1 MTRSLLGALAAVLA
15 IPLAAFTHAPVAVG
29 PPWISIEYPVNPYD
43 ATTRDA
49 FLQVNAYHHGTPVT
63 IPVGGTAEGLVD
75 GKRQSITLDFGRT
88 SRTGIYAL
96 RKQWPDQG
104 TWSLVIWV
112 EQGKDDRATALVE
125 LGADGRVARVDVP
138 TRRQGGWVVPAGVAM
153 RDVEAGLLA
162 RSRALVRR

>member
-1 MTRSLLGALAAVLA
+1 MPASRCVPSRGTSGSFVRHFIHQENTMTRSLLGSLAAALA

-75 GKRQSITLDFGRT
+75 GKRQSITLD
-88 SRTGIYAL
+88 
-96 RKQWPDQG
+96 
-104 TWSLVIWV
+104 
-112 EQGKDDRATALVE
+112 
-125 LGADGRVARVDVP
+125 
-138 TRRQGGWVVPAGVAM
+138 
-153 RDVEAGLLA
+153 
-162 RSRALVRR
+162 